1 MQAEVV
7 EPGDLH
13 PEGAALFAGTHT
25 LTGDAIAG
33 DLAET
38 GGLGAR
44 SHNGHGLLGMHRG
57 IQAGLVLEDVALDGG
72 GGTAGQLQ
80 HVGELQTL
88 LTHGVIPAVEIGHTL
103 STETILILGAVE
115 MGIDLGVVALLLQ
128 DGEVVQHLCLVL
140 GRAAQQVL
148 EVELDE
154 AVGIAALEEAL
165 AIQTDLGHLTHEL
178 AHAQVAA
185 LEQ

>member
-13 PEGAALFAGTHT
+13 PEGAVLFARTHI
-25 LTGDAIAG
+25 LKGDAIAG

-38 GGLGAR
+38 GGIGAL

-72 GGTAGQLQ
+72 AGTAGQLQ

-88 LTHGVIPAVEIGHTL
+88 LTHGVVPAMEIGHIL
-103 STETILILGAVE
+103 FTETILILDAVE
-115 MGIDLGVVALLLQ
+115 
-128 DGEVVQHLCLVL
+128 
-140 GRAAQQVL
+140 
-148 EVELDE
+148 
-154 AVGIAALEEAL
+154 
-165 AIQTDLGHLTHEL
+165 
-178 AHAQVAA
+178 
-185 LEQ
+185 